1 MKLMKAIVYHNYGSA
16 DVLKFEEIEKPI
28 PADDQILVRVRAVAV
43 NPYDW
48 HYMRGKPYFMR
59 LMSGLTGPKI
69 KRFGADLAGVVEA
82 VGKNVAI
89 FKAGDEV
96 FGCKH
101 GAFAEYV
108 CAPEK
113 ALALKPT
120 SLPFEEAAAVP
131 MAGLTALQALRD
143 SGGIQ
148 PGQRVLINGASGG
161 VGTLA
166 VQIAKSYGCE
176 VTGVCSGRNVEM
188 VRSLGADQV
197 IDYSQKNFTESGR
210 HYDLILDCIG
220 NHPIFAFRRALT
232 PKGTYVGVGGG
243 GGDWLGPLT
252 GLLTVTVVSWFVSQ
266 NLTGMIARI
275 TRQDLVKLA
284 ELIASGKMKPVIDR
298 RYTMGEIREAMSYLE
313 EGHVRGKVVITL

>member
-1 MKLMKAIVYHNYGSA
+1 MKAIRYHTYGSSE
-16 DVLKFEEIEKPI
+16 VLKIEDVDQ
-28 PADDQILVRVRAVAV
+28 PAVGENDVLVRVRAVAV

-69 KRFGADLAGVVEA
+69 TRFGADLAGVVEA
-82 VGKNVAI
+82 VGKNVAV
-89 FKAGDEV
+89 FKPGDEV

-108 CAPEK
+108 CSPEK
-113 ALALKPT
+113 ALALKPKNL
-120 SLPFEEAAAVP
+120 SFEEAAAVP

-143 SGGIQ
+143 AGGIQ
-148 PGQRVLINGASGG
+148 PEQKVLINGASGG
-161 VGTLA
+161 VGTFG

-197 IDYSQKNFTESGR
+197 IDYTGQNFTESGMR
-210 HYDLILDCIG
+210 YDLILDTIG
-220 NHPIFAFRRALT
+220 NHSISAFRRALT

-243 GGDWLGPLT
+243 GGNLLGPLA
-252 GLLTVTVVSWFVSQ
+252 GLLTVIVVSWFVKQ
-266 NLTGMIARI
+266 NLTGMIANINR
-275 TRQDLVKLA
+275 RDLVKLA
-284 ELIASGKMKPVIDR
+284 ELIETGKMKPVIDR
-298 RYTMGEIREAMSYLE
+298 RYPMSQLAEAMRYLE
-313 EGHVRGKVVITL
+313 EGHVRGKVVITV

>member
-1 MKLMKAIVYHNYGSA
+1 MSGCSSGWRRTRNA
-16 DVLKFEEIEKPI
+16 DLRRKYESHVLKYEEIEKPT
-28 PADDQILVRVRAVAV
+28 PGDNEVLVRVRAVAV

-59 LMSGLTGPKI
+59 LMSGVTGPKI
-69 KRFGADLAGVVEA
+69 SRFGADFAGVVEA

-89 FKAGDEV
+89 FKPGDEV

-113 ALALKPT
+113 ALALKPRNL
-120 SLPFEEAAAVP
+120 SFEEAAAVP

-148 PGQRVLINGASGG
+148 PGQKVLINGASGG
-161 VGTLA
+161 VGSFG

-188 VRSLGADQV
+188 VRSIGADQV
-197 IDYSQKNFTESGR
+197 IDYAGQNFTESGIR
-210 HYDLILDCIG
+210 YDLILDCIG
-220 NHPIFAFRRALT
+220 NHSIFAFRRALT

-243 GGDWLGPLT
+243 GGNWLGPLA
-252 GLLTVTVVSWFVSQ
+252 GLLTVIVVSWFVSQ

-275 TRQDLVKLA
+275 TRQDLVNP
-284 ELIASGKMKPVIDR
+284 GK
-298 RYTMGEIREAMSYLE
+298 
-313 EGHVRGKVVITL
+313 